1 MCNVIYNNYLRV
13 EFDCRSNL
21 KMTSEPLLITVTDKP
36 FYVFTNPSFSE
47 LSKIGP
53 LLRFTAD

>member
-1 MCNVIYNNYLRV
+1 
-13 EFDCRSNL
+13 
-21 KMTSEPLLITVTDKP
+21 MTSKPLLITVTDKP